1 MDEIHWIILAIGIIG
16 GLAFVA
22 LLFFS
27 PASAGF
33 GAGPLAL
40 AIAVFLLPSP
50 AYFLVLGVIA
60 LALGVLTLF
69 DALSRHLYA
78 FFLLFLGVGS
88 LVFWGLLISGMG

>member
-1 MDEIHWIILAIGIIG
+1 MDEIHWVILAMGVVG
-16 GLAFVA
+16 ALVFVA
-22 LLFFS
+22 LLLFS

-50 AYFLVLGVIA
+50 LYFLVLGIVA
-60 LALGVLTLF
+60 SALGVLTLF

-88 LVFWGLLISGMG
+88 LVFWGVLITGMG